1 VLYCWRG
8 DILVA
13 TFRRGEIDLASIG
26 TQEWIVG
33 LHFEGVG
40 MALFRKSE
48 EKQQGEEIELLRQE
62 VLKAQMGS
70 SAEDYALKELEKL
83 EKTPV
88 EAAEYAIGVN
98 HLDYLVTLPWNVHT
112 EDNLDLVHAERI
124 LSQEHAGLH
133 QLKERILEYLA
144 VRTLK
149 VKRNY
154 RLLVVDDEEIARSNL
169 EHILKKEGY
178 DVSLAEDGAEALK
191 HMEST
196 PFDLILTDLLMI
208 NVGGKR

>member
-1 VLYCWRG
+1 
-8 DILVA
+8 
-13 TFRRGEIDLASIG
+13 
-26 TQEWIVG
+26 
-33 LHFEGVG
+33 
-40 MALFRKSE
+40 
-48 EKQQGEEIELLRQE
+48 
-62 VLKAQMGS
+62 
-70 SAEDYALKELEKL
+70 
-83 EKTPV
+83 
-88 EAAEYAIGVN
+88 
-98 HLDYLVTLPWNVHT
+98 
-112 EDNLDLVHAERI
+112 VHAERI

-149 VKRNY
+149 VTRNY

-196 PFDLILTDLLMI
+196 QFDLILTDLLMI
-208 NVGGKR
+208 K